1 MCSFQLGSDGSIG
14 LRRVVAVLRMVLW
27 SGTALVLGANAQG
40 QELIDSRL
48 PKYAFDAKGISGKIQ
63 SIGSDSMQGLM
74 LRWAARFREGY
85 PSVQFELEGAGSSK
99 AIPGLIAGADLGPMS
114 RDLRSSEIR
123 DFETRYNYPP
133 TIIPTAM
140 DLVIV
145 VVHRDNPIASLT
157 LPELDAIFSSTRKSG
172 ARRSIRS
179 WGEIGGREE
188 YRQAS
193 IVAYGRN
200 AASGTYGFFK
210 ESVMGGGD
218 FKDSVSEQPGATSV
232 VQAVG
237 TNRFAIGYSGTGH
250 KTESVRIVPWP
261 LASRPRRC
269 CQPARWSPIAS
280 IRWLAICTF
289 ALTSIR
295 ERAKETLL
303 SESLSD
309 SSIVAKVRKSYNK
322 KVIIRS
328 TKRKLPVGCGKWDGN
343 RKTEIDPSV
352 TCLSMI
358 AHLTIRNRPLDQT

>member
-1 MCSFQLGSDGSIG
+1 MGPGNFDRFGRGSKGSWA
-14 LRRVVAVLRMVLW
+14 RPSRFSVAPVCIRC
-27 SGTALVLGANAQG
+27 
-40 QELIDSRL
+40 
-48 PKYAFDAKGISGKIQ
+48 KGISGKIQ

-85 PSVQFELEGAGSSK
+85 PSVQFEIEGAGSSK
-99 AIPGLIAGADLGPMS
+99 AIPGLIAGADVGPMS
-114 RDLRSSEIR
+114 RDLRASEIR

-145 VVHRDNPIASLT
+145 VVHRDNPIPSLT

-172 ARRSIRS
+172 ALRSIRT

-193 IVAYGRN
+193 IVTYGRN

-250 KTESVRIVPWP
+250 KTESVRIVPLATNKSSKAVMPTREMVANREYP
-261 LASRPRRC
+261 LARFLYLC
-269 CQPARWSPIAS
+269 
-280 IRWLAICTF
+280 L
-289 ALTSIR
+289 
-295 ERAKETLL
+295 
-303 SESLSD
+303 
-309 SSIVAKVRKSYNK
+309 N
-322 KVIIRS
+322 
-328 TKRKLPVGCGKWDGN
+328 
-343 RKTEIDPSV
+343 IDPKKSEGNASV
-352 TCLSMI
+352 REFVRFVYSREGQEI
-358 AHLTIRNRPLDQT
+358 VQQEGYYPLDQTQAASGLRQAGWQP